1 MLETISLRDAR
12 AFPANFRGIKISLAS
27 PDKIKSWSNG
37 EVTKA
42 ETINY
47 RSFKPE
53 PDGLF
58 CERIFGPV
66 KDWECSCGKYKR
78 IRYRGVKCDRCGVEV
93 THSRVRR
100 ERMGHIELAVPV
112 THIWYFKT
120 RKISK
125 LLDITNM
132 DLERVIYYESYMVI
146 DSEHP
151 SLPAGT
157 VLTDEEYRVARETYG
172 DVFKVKMGADAV
184 ELLLRELDLDELAAV
199 LRTSIANETTAARRQ
214 KNVKRLKEVESF
226 RLSRNDNKPEWM
238 ILRVLPVLPPDL
250 RPLVPLEGGRFA
262 SSDLNDLYRRVIN
275 RNNRLRRLLDL
286 QAPEV
291 ILRNEKRMLQ
301 EAVDA
306 VLDNSSR
313 RKPVKGAGMRP
324 LRSLSDLL
332 KGKRGR
338 FRQNLLGKRVDYSG
352 RSVIVVGPDLKFHQC
367 GLPKTMALELF
378 KPFVIAGLA
387 ELNDEGVK
395 MATKR
400 VEKMIAKRGEEKDE
414 AVWGVLETV
423 IRDHPVMLN
432 RAPTLHRLGIQA
444 FEPVLVEGLAI
455 RLHPL
460 ACAAFNADF
469 DGDQMAVHVPLSA
482 EAQVEARLLMLGT
495 RNILKPASG
504 EPVATPSHDMVIGCY
519 YLTKPLSGAL
529 GEGMIFSSS
538 SEVRGAFD
546 AGKVSLHAKIKVRGI
561 NKLVEKDTAGE
572 TRTSAFWKDYST
584 IGQVL
589 FNEIVPEDM
598 GFIMANAQIPHEKVF
613 GKKGLAALVARCF
626 EELGPVHTAIFLD
639 NLKALGFKYA
649 TDSGLTVGMDDM
661 VVPPEKAQIITNTR
675 TAIAEIQNR
684 AGRGEFTEAER
695 YNRVIDLWTQATE
708 DVKNAMMESL
718 KRQNHGFNP
727 IYMMAISGARGSV
740 DQVKQL
746 AGMRGLMAKPRKRL
760 AGEVGETIE
769 TPIISSLK
777 EGLSVIEYSIST
789 HGSRK
794 GLADTA
800 LKTADAGYL
809 TRRLVD
815 VCQDVVITMHDCG
828 TIRGRT
834 ITPLKEGEEII
845 EPLRDRIL
853 GRVTAEDVFD
863 PVTDEII
870 CEAGEE
876 ITAEIARTI
885 EDHGIEA
892 VRIRSTLTCEAPRG
906 LCAKCYGWDL
916 SRNRN
921 VTVGEAVGVIAAQSI
936 GEPGTQLT
944 LRTFHTGGVAGREA
958 KESEVRARHAGRI
971 SFRNMYIVHGV
982 DENGVSREIATR
994 NGQID
999 ILDKTGEVLS
1009 TYDIVV
1015 GSDVRVRDSQDV
1027 SREDLI
1033 CNSDPF
1039 IIPIVAEHSGTVH
1052 FVDIEEDITL
1062 QEATDTEQ
1070 RKQMVIVE
1078 DRSKTLHPHVYIL
1091 SKHIA
1096 ILTGR
1101 PRRRDQEVRRF
1112 GELIT
1117 EARDKSEGRMIF
1129 TSAEV
1134 SSKRPDTLLEELEAG
1149 SAAYKVP
1156 FVRMSMA
1163 KAPAGA
1169 YGLVFA
1175 GVDALL
1181 EGVAGKPGKS
1191 STRSKTVTK
1200 KQPSKEVP
1208 AAVLAIAGRLR
1219 ELMKTLSESQTQSR
1233 KNEPLENEFA
1243 DTLIALS
1250 KKRPFVLALGGADRA
1265 QQGNRRLLT
1274 KLMDRV
1280 ESSRA
1285 IIVVSFSHRGSKVVA
1300 SVRGKTRERA
1310 VDPVEEFIKDET
1322 LGMYPIPTGAHLRVH
1337 DAGFVGS
1344 GMHIARIEKKL
1355 AQQRDITG
1363 GLPRVDELF
1372 EARRPSDA
1380 AAIAEISGVVALSP
1394 IKAGI
1399 RTITIRG
1406 DQGQEAS
1413 LKVSATRHIRV
1424 REGDRV
1430 EAGDKLTEGPLDPHD
1445 ILRIKGTEAVE
1456 EYLLNEI
1463 QEVYRLQGVKIN
1475 DKHIGIVIRQMISKA
1490 RIEDSGDTRFL
1501 EGAQIDRL
1509 VLNREND
1516 SMMREGK
1523 RPATSDVQ
1531 LLGITRASLATD
1543 SFLSAASFQETNTVL
1558 ADAAV
1563 EGKIDHL
1570 NGLKENVIAGH
1581 LIPAGTGMKSYREV
1595 ALALPDG
1602 SEPPGPP
1609 EEPGIDEEGFD
1620 V

>member
-12 AFPANFRGIKISLAS
+12 SFPANFRGIKISLAS

-120 RKISK
+120 RKVSK

-151 SLPAGT
+151 SLQAGT
-157 VLTDEEYRVARETYG
+157 VLSDEEYRVARETYG
-172 DVFKVKMGADAV
+172 DVFKVRMGAEAV
-184 ELLLRELDLDELAAV
+184 EKLLRELDLDELAAV

-352 RSVIVVGPDLKFHQC
+352 RSVIVVGPELKFHQC

-423 IRDHPVMLN
+423 IRDHPVLLN

-444 FEPVLVEGLAI
+444 FEPMLVEGLAI

-469 DGDQMAVHVPLSA
+469 DGDQMAVHVPLSS
-482 EAQVEARLLMLGT
+482 EAQVESRLLMLGT

-504 EPVATPSHDMVIGCY
+504 EPVATPSHDMVIGSY

-546 AGKVSLHAKIKVRGI
+546 AGKVSLHSKIKVRGI
-561 NKLVEKDTAGE
+561 NKLVEKDSAGSA
-572 TRTSAFWKDYST
+572 RTSAFWKDYTS

-613 GKKGLAALVARCF
+613 GKKGLAALVSRCF
-626 EELGPVHTAIFLD
+626 EELGPVRTAIFLD
-639 NLKALGFKYA
+639 NLKAMGFHYA
-649 TDSGLTVGMDDM
+649 TSSGLTVGMDDM
-661 VVPPEKAQIITNTR
+661 VIPPEKKEIIERTR
-675 TAIAEIQNR
+675 GFIAEVQAR
-684 AGRGEFTEAER
+684 ASRGEFTEAER

-718 KRQNHGFNP
+718 KSQNHGFNP

-870 CEAGEE
+870 CEAGQE
-876 ITAEIARTI
+876 ITAETARTI

-892 VRIRSTLTCEAPRG
+892 VKIRSTLTCEAPRG

-944 LRTFHTGGVAGREA
+944 LRTFHTGGVVGREA
-958 KESEVRARHAGRI
+958 KESEVRARHSGRV
-971 SFRNMYIVHGV
+971 SFRNMYIARGA
-982 DENGVSREIATR
+982 DENGVAHDIATR

-999 ILDKTGEVLS
+999 ILDATGEVFS

-1015 GSDVRVRDSQDV
+1015 GSDVRVSDGQDIARD
-1027 SREDLI
+1027 DLI

-1039 IIPIVAEHSGTVH
+1039 IIPIVSEHAGTIH
-1052 FVDIEEDITL
+1052 YVDIEEDITL

-1078 DRSKTLHPHVYIL
+1078 DRSKTLHPHVYVL
-1091 SKHIA
+1091 SKHVA
-1096 ILTGR
+1096 VLSGR

-1112 GELIT
+1112 EEFAE
-1117 EARDKSEGRMIF
+1117 EARDNCQGRMIF
-1129 TSAEV
+1129 TYAEV
-1134 SSKRPDTLLEELEAG
+1134 SSKRPDTLLDELEAG
-1149 SAAYKVP
+1149 AVKHGLP
-1156 FVRMSMA
+1156 FVKIDPR
-1163 KAPAGA
+1163 KAPAGP
-1169 YGLVFA
+1169 YGLFMA
-1175 GVDALL
+1175 GVEALL
-1181 EGVAGKPGKS
+1181 QGPAGKAPKASSRPKSAGKPRAG
-1191 STRSKTVTK
+1191 
-1200 KQPSKEVP
+1200 
-1208 AAVLAIAGRLR
+1208 AARQVADIVARLR
-1219 ELMKTLSESQTQSR
+1219 SLMETLSESPSK
-1233 KNEPLENEFA
+1233 KNEQLEAEFA
-1243 DTLIALS
+1243 DALVALS
-1250 KKRPFVLALGGADRA
+1250 LHTPFSLALGGVDRA
-1265 QQGNRRLLT
+1265 HASTRRLLAT
-1274 KLMDRV
+1274 LMDRIG
-1280 ESSRA
+1280 ESRA
-1285 IIVVSFSHRGSKVVA
+1285 LVIVSFSHRGTKVVA
-1300 SVRGKTRERA
+1300 SVRGKSRERA

-1337 DAGFVGS
+1337 DAGPVGC

-1380 AAIAEISGVVALSP
+1380 AAIAEISGVVSLSP

-1406 DQGQEAS
+1406 DQGQEAGV
-1413 LKVSATRHIRV
+1413 KVAATRHIRV

-1445 ILRIKGTEAVE
+1445 ILKIKGTEAVE

-1475 DKHIGIVIRQMISKA
+1475 DKHIGIVIRQMIAKA
-1490 RIEDSGDTRFL
+1490 RIEDPGDTRFL
-1501 EGAQIDRL
+1501 EGSQVDRL

-1563 EGKIDHL
+1563 EGKVDYL

-1581 LIPAGTGMKSYREV
+1581 LIPAGTGMKTYKDVS
-1595 ALALPDG
+1595 LSLPDG

-1609 EEPGIDEEGFD
+1609 EEPGIDAEGFD